1 MLGAIIGDLAGT
13 KYEYQEFLDW
23 KNGVINLERRK
34 EILDLN
40 EPLLTDKSFVS
51 DDSILTIA
59 IAEAILNKEDYGE
72 VLKRYGIKYGN
83 KPLEREGFFKNA
95 FSPGFIKW
103 GKFFDG
109 PDRQKNEPP
118 SAGQAPLVIRGRI

>member
-23 KNGVINLERRK
+23 KNRVINLERRM

-40 EPLLTDKSFVS
+40 ESLLTDKSFIS

-59 IAEAILNKEDYGE
+59 VAEAILNKEDYGE
-72 VLKRYGIKYGN
+72 VLKRYGRKYGN
-83 KPLEREGFFKNA
+83 KPLEREGFFKSA
-95 FSPGFIKW
+95 FSPRFYKM
-103 GKFFDG
+103 GKF
-109 PDRQKNEPP
+109 RKCRKQNK
-118 SAGQAPLVIRGRI
+118 